1 MSKKSFN
8 ESRENK
14 NYVNSEGLKQRRL
27 KNENRWKFNPA
38 YSYDEESDEYE
49 EENQY
54 SSYEFHGNNKE
65 ISQ

>member
-38 YSYDEESDEYE
+38 YSYDENDDYEDYEFQE
-49 EENQY
+49 EEKSQY
-54 SSYEFHGNNKE
+54 N
-65 ISQ
+65 

>member
-14 NYVNSEGLKQRRL
+14 NYVNSDGLKQRRL
-27 KNENRWKFNPA
+27 KDEHRWRFNTNYVEDA
-38 YSYDEESDEYE
+38 EDDDYE

-54 SSYEFHGNNKE
+54 SSYEFQGNDKE

>member
-14 NYVNSEGLKQRRL
+14 NYVNSDGLKQRRL
-27 KNENRWKFNPA
+27 KDEHRWRFNTN
-38 YSYDEESDEYE
+38 YVEDEEDYE

-54 SSYEFHGNNKE
+54 SSYEFQGNNKE